1 MSKYENPYSAL
12 KGIFHE
18 PNRLAIISALSSASD
33 GLTFREIKE
42 QCALTD
48 GNLSR
53 HLKALEEAEVVEIK
67 KQFIGAK
74 PQTKA
79 YLTEYGRESFIEYLK
94 VLEDVLQKAAD
105 AVASSNPE
113 FQLNLARIKPA

>member
-105 AVASSNPE
+105 AVASSNPD
-113 FQLNLARIKPA
+113 FQLNLARINPA

>member
-1 MSKYENPYSAL
+1 MSKYKNPYSAL

-18 PNRLAIISALSSASD
+18 PNRLAIISALSSAPD

-42 QCALTD
+42 QCVLTD

-53 HLKALEEAEVVEIK
+53 HLKVLEEAEVVEIK

-79 YLTEYGRESFIEYLK
+79 YLTDYGRESFIDYLK

-105 AVASSNPE
+105 AVASNNPD